1 MALRQGNYKLYSDL
15 SVPQT
20 NNVQEVQVPGQ
31 DQEQEQMAK
40 GEKKKQINTKMV
52 MLQGKKEQTQGFT
65 SLVSYLQNS
74 SHLQKCIK
82 DPGNIVVVCATA
94 KWCKPCEAL
103 APKFANFA
111 GLHLDCIFHKD
122 DIDSEDSVH
131 KPLVSSIPTFFVYH
145 NNQRT
150 LITGLDF
157 DKMAEMVKDLKLK
170 RNTKSNHLT
179 FRN

>member
-15 SVPQT
+15 SVSQT
-20 NNVQEVQVPGQ
+20 TNVLEVQEL
-31 DQEQEQMAK
+31 QEEPNQIAK

-52 MLQGKKEQTQGFT
+52 MLQGKNEQVQGFT
-65 SLVSYLQNS
+65 SLVCYLQNS
-74 SHLQKCIK
+74 AHLQKFIK
-82 DPGNIVVVCATA
+82 DPSNIVVVCATA

-131 KPLVSSIPTFFVYH
+131 KPLVSSVPTFFIYH
-145 NNQRT
+145 NKQRT

-157 DKMAEMVKDLKLK
+157 DKMTEMVKDLKLK
-170 RNTKSNHLT
+170 RSTKSNHLT